1 MERETAEEALEK
13 GSNIAKT
20 EIEKKLSEVQDVL
33 KEIEEFLDE
42 EECAEKSVRE
52 VRRLNEQKQ
61 FLGERLFPLVQRMKP
76 TLAPKITG
84 MLLELP
90 NSEILNFLENQ
101 HDLESM
107 VNPHNVTMIRL
118 RTCSAG

>member
-76 TLAPKITG
+76 TLAPRSPVCCWSYPTQR
-84 MLLELP
+84 
-90 NSEILNFLENQ
+90 S
-101 HDLESM
+101 
-107 VNPHNVTMIRL
+107 
-118 RTCSAG
+118 